1 MNPIFLIL
9 MGYQDFC
16 VVFDVGLSPENES
29 FERNS
34 LQFDDP
40 IVKNLVDGEFF
51 FWGFLAQF
59 KNFFIVFVF
68 VCV

>member
-1 MNPIFLIL
+1 MNPVLLIL

-16 VVFDVGLSPENES
+16 VVDVGLSPENES